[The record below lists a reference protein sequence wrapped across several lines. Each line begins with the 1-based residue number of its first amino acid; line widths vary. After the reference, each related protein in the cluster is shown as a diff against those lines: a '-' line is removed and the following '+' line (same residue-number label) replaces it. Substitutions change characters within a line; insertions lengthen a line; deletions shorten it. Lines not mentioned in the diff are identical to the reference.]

1 MAIWKEGAAIA
12 AGTTTTIALVEPI
25 RCSRHQIDVMG
36 PTAGSLAVTINFG
49 AGERAVGTIDFTD
62 TERVPFVIE
71 AEVETIKL
79 VPTGLNAAYTYCYRA
94 EERR

>member
-36 PTAGSLAVTINFG
+36 PTAGSIAVTCDFG
-49 AGERAVGTIDFTD
+49 AGERAVGTIDFTN
-62 TERVPFVIE
+62 TTRTPFVLE

-79 VPTGLNAAYTYCYRA
+79 VPTGLNAAYTYCHRA